1 MMRARACLALLGMAW
16 LAGCANSPSKSAG
29 ADDVQSKLES
39 LSPKTLPAPP
49 RDVTNKWADDPAA
62 ARLGQRAFFDP
73 GFAGA
78 LIDPDNVGDPSTLGM
93 VGETGKVACSGCHIP
108 EAGFVDVRS
117 PRETTSLAAGWS
129 RRRTKPLLDVGQAK
143 ILMWDGLHDAL
154 YNQPFTP
161 FESGVEINSS
171 RLYVAE
177 RVYAEY
183 RADYEA
189 IFGAIPAPLDD
200 ATRFPQ
206 LTAAQTG
213 CRELHTTL
221 DGNVTTGVD
230 CHGVPGD
237 QAEYDGMAKADQ
249 EIVTRVVVN
258 LGKAL
263 GAYERLL
270 SCGPGRFDAYVHGD
284 STALSD
290 AEARGAELFV
300 GKAACIQ
307 CHSGPYFSDQQFHNL
322 GLAPG
327 GVGAAGRAYD
337 TNDHGAAEGLKKL
350 LDDPLNTKGIYSDGD
365 DGRLPSEVASHLEG
379 AFRTQPLRCVSKRP
393 SFMHTGHL
401 HALADVVAFFA
412 RGGDS
417 SGFEGSSEN
426 YDRHLTSD
434 EQADIVAFLGSLD
447 GPGPDAALLKPP
459 SP

>member
-1 MMRARACLALLGMAW
+1 MTRARACLALLGMAW
-16 LAGCANSPSKSAG
+16 LIGCASSPPKSAG
-29 ADDVQSKLES
+29 TDDVQAKLQS
-39 LSPKTLPAPP
+39 LAPKTLPLPP
-49 RDVTNKWADDPAA
+49 PDVSNKWADDAAA
-62 ARLGQRAFFDP
+62 ARLGQRVFFDP

-78 LIDPDNVGDPSTLGM
+78 LLDPDNVGDPSTLGV
-93 VGETGKVACSGCHIP
+93 VGDTGKVACSGCHIP

-177 RVYAEY
+177 RVYTEY
-183 RADYEA
+183 RTEYQAL
-189 IFGAIPAPLDD
+189 FGAIPAPLDD
-200 ATRFPQ
+200 KTRFPQ

-213 CRELHTTL
+213 CRSLHTTT
-221 DGNVTTGVD
+221 DGNLTTGVD

-237 QAEYDGMAKADQ
+237 QAEYDGLAEADK

-263 GAYERLL
+263 AAYERLL

-284 STALSD
+284 SKALSD
-290 AEARGAELFV
+290 AEVRGAKLFV
-300 GKAACIQ
+300 GKANCIQ
-307 CHSGPYFSDQQFHNL
+307 CHSGPFFSDQQFHNV

-337 TNDHGAAEGLKKL
+337 TNDHGAAEGLKSVL
-350 LDDPLNTKGIYSDGD
+350 ADPLNTKGIYSDGD
-365 DGRLPSEVASHLEG
+365 DGRLPADVASYMEG
-379 AFRTQPLRCVSKRP
+379 AFRTQPLRCVATRP

-401 HALADVVAFFA
+401 HAIADVVAFFA
-412 RGGDS
+412 RGGDAT
-417 SGFEGSSEN
+417 GFEGSSEN
-426 YDRHLTSD
+426 FDRHLSSD

-447 GPGPDAALLKPP
+447 GPGPAAALLTAP